1 MKINHQAC
9 SVAIDQEC
17 YAMINKGATQPSTET
32 FPWKIEST
40 RSTNSTEIKTKYVF
54 IQHL

>member
-9 SVAIDQEC
+9 FVAIAQEC

-32 FPWKIEST
+32 FLWKNEST
-40 RSTNSTEIKTKYVF
+40 RSTNSTKIKTKYVF